1 MDAVCAPDAG
11 CVTELVRTA
20 AQHLAECA
28 QIAQDDGC
36 GIAHHDAVCRILDI
50 ARGQTLVDVLRVLA
64 DVLLKIREEG
74 DDVVIGGLFNL
85 VDARDIELR
94 IRFDVLHSSGGDL
107 AQLRHRFA
115 RGNLYVQDGLPLVL
129 DRPEVSHLRTRIA
142 FYHLLPPAHVH
153 ERHKTTPL
161 S

>member
-11 CVTELVRTA
+11 RVTELVRTA
-20 AQHLAECA
+20 AQHLAERA
-28 QIAQDDGC
+28 QIVEDDGG

-50 ARGQTLVDVLRVLA
+50 ARSQPLVDVLRILA
-64 DVLLKIREEG
+64 DVLLEVRKEG

-94 IRFDVLHSSGGDL
+94 ILFNVLHSSGGDL
-107 AQLRHRFA
+107 AQLRHRLA

-129 DRPEVSHLRTRIA
+129 DRPEMSHLWSRIA